1 VGHDATVVI
10 VNDPRCDVGSGQTDA
25 VSPTPTSPIGLFLGD
40 AVEGKQSLDPKG
52 LHYKEVSVGS
62 VAAAIFGGGWG
73 GKASFMRSRRRR
85 SSGSGSV

>member
-1 VGHDATVVI
+1 MRRLPPSR
-10 VNDPRCDVGSGQTDA
+10 NSRLLGSTA
-25 VSPTPTSPIGLFLGD
+25 AANPTSPIGLFLGD